1 MLKKSVQTIW
11 ESLQSADNVKIM
23 FDFMTFFALVN
34 NTDSLKEGENLFG
47 DYQNKGNQ
55 KIVDYIKKWWGRV
68 T

>member
-1 MLKKSVQTIW
+1 
-11 ESLQSADNVKIM
+11 M

-34 NTDSLKEGENLFG
+34 NTDSLKESENLFG